1 MRSNPSFLSP
11 CLKLTLVKLGSGI
24 ATASPAMT
32 QRVKIDLIIVIVQ
45 KISFK
50 PIIPK
55 QLTNVSGQYFS
66 VSMNIM
72 NIQLKSNP
80 GMCAVTDVELLGTA
94 TCGQVIACRW
104 NES

>member
-24 ATASPAMT
+24 ATVSPAMT

-50 PIIPK
+50 PIISK

-66 VSMNIM
+66 VS
-72 NIQLKSNP
+72 IQLKSNP